1 MKEMVHPR
9 IKTTSII
16 QKYGIYFVFA
26 AIVVAL
32 TCLTAGKFVS
42 SANIVNVLRQ
52 ISINAIIA
60 VGMTLVIITGG
71 IDLSV
76 GSILAFAGIIAT
88 DLAHPDSPY
97 SLVVVI
103 LVALAIGCICGLING
118 LIISYVGAPA
128 FVVTLGMMSA
138 ARGATQIYCG
148 GAPITNLSAD
158 FEQLGKGS
166 LLGIPIPVII
176 LAIVVVLAF
185 VLLHQ
190 SKFGRALYAVGSN
203 EEAAYASG
211 VNVKVSRT
219 LAYMISGLCCGL
231 CGIILAA
238 RTSAASA
245 LAGEGYELNAIAATV
260 IGGTSLAGG
269 KGTIIGTL
277 IGALIIGSI
286 SNGLDL
292 LNVSSYVQQVV
303 KGAIII
309 GAVCLDARAAVKKR

>member
-1 MKEMVHPR
+1 MNKSSHLK
-9 IKTTSII
+9 IKPGSII
-16 QKYGIYFVFA
+16 QKYGIYFVFVV
-26 AIVVAL
+26 IVIIL
-32 TCLTAGKFVS
+32 TFLTKGKFVS

-52 ISINAIIA
+52 ISINGIIA

-88 DLAHPDSPY
+88 DMAHTDSPFP
-97 SLVVVI
+97 LILVI
-103 LVALAIGCICGLING
+103 LVALGIGCVCGLING
-118 LIISYVGAPA
+118 VIVSYVGAPA

-148 GAPITNLSAD
+148 GAPITDLSD
-158 FEQLGKGS
+158 TFEQLGKGS
-166 LLGIPIPVII
+166 WAGIPIPVII
-176 LAIVVVLAF
+176 LAIVVIITF

-190 SKFGRALYAVGSN
+190 SKFGRYLYAVGGN

-211 VNVKVSRT
+211 VNVKGTRT

-245 LAGEGYELNAIAATV
+245 LAGDGYELNAIAATV
-260 IGGTSLAGG
+260 IGGTSLSGG
-269 KGTIIGTL
+269 RGTIIGTI

-309 GAVCLDARAAVKKR
+309 GAVCLDARKR